1 MHMGDPSAV
10 DTASVFNNFLEF
22 TPIKLAF
29 NESAWAPDLHTPGE
43 QLYARGQSQEH
54 RIGPLLLCE
63 CPLSVWCWGMSRPA
77 PCSSSGCLLRHR
89 PAALRILPSVMNNL
103 QVEVVRTHFHF

>member
-1 MHMGDPSAV
+1 MGDPSAV

-29 NESAWAPDLHTPGE
+29 NESVWVPDPHTRGE

-54 RIGPLLLCE
+54 TASAR
-63 CPLSVWCWGMSRPA
+63 
-77 PCSSSGCLLRHR
+77 SSSASACVGVVLGDISSCPVLLQW
-89 PAALRILPSVMNNL
+89 PFASPPSSYSPDLALCN
-103 QVEVVRTHFHF
+103 E

>member
-63 CPLSVWCWGMSRPA
+63 CPCRCGA
-77 PCSSSGCLLRHR
+77 GGCLV
-89 PAALRILPSVMNNL
+89 LPRAPPVAVCFATVQLLSGSCPL
-103 QVEVVRTHFHF
+103 